1 MEKIPVSPILRSVVI
16 VTTLSLMGFSYSYGQ
31 AAANDLGELKHDR
44 VYTFLLKDGSCK
56 FGELAKSDK
65 QSVTIRSTGNPD
77 ASIPVADL
85 LQMGQGSELFYDS
98 RSSWLDVQGAKLYA
112 RESMLVTMNNG
123 EVISGKPQ
131 KVDADTLT
139 IERPFSTKMIRK
151 EDVRSIVTLKLR
163 PATAS
168 FEFVQEEAG
177 FFQIF
182 YPEFY
187 ERAFRSEGRVPV
199 RLYDSSLPEDDSEG
213 IARCNPRHISGYKP

>member
-1 MEKIPVSPILRSVVI
+1 MQPMIRSVALIAVVGLTGI
-16 VTTLSLMGFSYSYGQ
+16 PYSYGQ
-31 AAANDLGELKHDR
+31 AAVKDLAALQHDR

-65 QSVTIRSTGNPD
+65 QSITIRSGGQPD
-77 ASIPVADL
+77 TLVPIVDI
-85 LQMGQGSELFYDS
+85 LQFGQGPELFYDS
-98 RSSWLDVQGAKLYA
+98 RSSWADVQGAKSYA
-112 RESMLVTMNNG
+112 RESMLVTLNDG
-123 EVISGKPQ
+123 KVISGKAHTI
-131 KVDADTLT
+131 DADALT
-139 IERPFSTKMIRK
+139 IDQAFSTKTLRK
-151 EDVRSIVTLKLR
+151 QDIRSIVTLKLR

-187 ERAFRSEGRVPV
+187 QRSFRSEGRVPV